1 MRMPWSLDVNQFRT
15 TSLPVEFTCEHV
27 VPGVVFIHYVVA
39 LAAPSSARPRLIS
52 DNVVLQNEVRV
63 SMNATVET
71 VSRVQKPSR
80 VLETE
85 AGDPASA
92 VQHFRSKLAFETDPS
107 DVYTDIQNRETG
119 FIVIDARRPES
130 YAKAHIPGSVNLP
143 YRTIDAQTTADIP
156 KDIVLVTYCA
166 GVYCNASTRAAAKLS
181 ALGFRVK
188 EMLDGL
194 EGWTREGYPL
204 ETGSR
209 PMTV

>member
-1 MRMPWSLDVNQFRT
+1 MD
-15 TSLPVEFTCEHV
+15 
-27 VPGVVFIHYVVA
+27 
-39 LAAPSSARPRLIS
+39 
-52 DNVVLQNEVRV
+52 
-63 SMNATVET
+63 ATVET
-71 VSRVQKPSR
+71 MSRAKKPSR

-85 AGDPASA
+85 AGDPSSA
-92 VQHFRSKLAFETDPS
+92 AQHFRSKLAFETDPS
-107 DVYTDIQNRETG
+107 DVYTDMQNGETG

-156 KDIVLVTYCA
+156 KDKVLVTYCA

-194 EGWTREGYPL
+194 EGWTREGFPL
-204 ETGSR
+204 ETGGR
-209 PMTV
+209 PLTVQIPARP